1 MDGKSSIFVTDT
13 FYEEPTTTT
22 YLEDLF
28 QTSSEKNQI
37 MTQSTSTEGSTPG
50 ILNDNLELPQGL
62 GGDFPPLFDKVTPNR
77 IHHML
82 HELTTS
88 KGIDGVYVFIFQ
100 GLKIFNIHIIL

>member
-1 MDGKSSIFVTDT
+1 MDT

-28 QTSSEKNQI
+28 QISSEKNQI

-88 KGIDGVYVFIFQ
+88 KGIDGVYVSRFKNFKYPHYTVRNEFSSFS
-100 GLKIFNIHIIL
+100 GF